1 MLGSCGCFGT
11 TFQGYPKPGVQ
22 MFAKVFRDAALFLL
36 GVLLVALGLDLFL
49 VPNKIAAGGVSG
61 IATILHHLLG
71 LPVGATML
79 ALNVPL
85 FLWCFWRLGL
95 GVGFRSL
102 LGTILLSAVVDGL
115 VPFLPVLTTDPLLA
129 SLYGGVL
136 CGLGLGL
143 VFRAKGTT
151 GGTDLAAM
159 ILQSYVGINVGQLLF
174 LVDGAVVLSAGF
186 AFRSPELAMYAI
198 ITIFLS
204 AWVIDLV
211 QEGISYT
218 KAFLIIS
225 EKHKEL
231 ARLILTELNRGAT
244 LWQGTG
250 AYTGAPRVVLLAVVS
265 RSEVTRLKEIVY
277 RVDPRAFVILVDAH
291 EVLGEGFKELR
302 E

>member
-1 MLGSCGCFGT
+1 
-11 TFQGYPKPGVQ
+11 
-22 MFAKVFRDAALFLL
+22 MFARAFKDAALLLL
-36 GVLLVALGLDLFL
+36 GVVLVALGLDLFL

-71 LPVGATML
+71 FPVGATML
-79 ALNVPL
+79 ALNIPL
-85 FLWCFWRLGL
+85 FLWGLFRLGL

-102 LGTILLSAVVDGL
+102 LGTVLLSGAVDGL
-115 VPFLPVLTTDPLLA
+115 VPFLPVLTTDALLA

-136 CGLGLGL
+136 VGLGLGL

-159 ILQSYVGINVGQLLF
+159 TLQSYVGINVGQLLF

-204 AWVIDLV
+204 AWVVDLV

-225 EKHKEL
+225 DKYAEI
-231 ARLILTELNRGAT
+231 ARAVLTDLNRGAT

-250 AYTGAPRVVLLAVVS
+250 AYTGAARMLLLAVVS
-265 RSEVTRLKEIVY
+265 RSEVTRLKEVIY
-277 RVDPRAFVILVDAH
+277 RIDPRAFVILADAH
-291 EVLGEGFKELR
+291 EVLGEGFKEYR
-302 E
+302 G